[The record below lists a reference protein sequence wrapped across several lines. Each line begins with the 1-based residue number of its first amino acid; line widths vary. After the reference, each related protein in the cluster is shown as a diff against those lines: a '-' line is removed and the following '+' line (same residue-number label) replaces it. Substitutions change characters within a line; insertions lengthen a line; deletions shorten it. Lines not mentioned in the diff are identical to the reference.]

1 MEFSKCSFKIYKQY
15 FYDYC
20 FFVFFISL
28 GYRKLL
34 ININAT
40 LVVKYCNRLIFSSVN
55 LENKVLIL
63 IYTLHRFLHLRNN
76 ITFAYTPSVI
86 LLRSVA
92 QVFLTIDYK
101 GFYNKF

>member
-63 IYTLHRFLHLRNN
+63 IYTLHRFLHLRKK
-76 ITFAYTPSVI
+76 YTLRIYVFGYTSAKYVLCI
-86 LLRSVA
+86 L
-92 QVFLTIDYK
+92 TY
-101 GFYNKF
+101 